1 MPKVLPNED
10 YKNEELTSALRV
22 WAKRKNIKP
31 IDMTVAMGW
40 SYNYTWA
47 VLRGSGHFSNEAFGK
62 FIKVYGLTALVEIFK
77 IAKINP
83 EPEPNGNH

>member
-1 MPKVLPNED
+1 MPKIVSGED

-31 IDMTVAMGW
+31 IDMTLAMGW

-47 VLRGSGHFSNEAFGK
+47 VLRGAGHFSNEAIGK
-62 FIKVYGLTALVEIFK
+62 FIKVYGVSALLEIYK

-83 EPEPNGNH
+83 EPENDANN